1 MRDTLLEVAGKLR
14 AHAGGPALWPP
25 LPDEILRA
33 QPGVLEA
40 LEGKD
45 GGRRQG
51 WFTSPEDAC
60 DVRTL
65 YLIQKRSVPLP
76 FLQAFDLPDT
86 TASCARRDVTTVAPQ
101 ALNLLNSDFALRVAT
116 QFAER
121 VEREAGADRVA
132 QIDHAVWLAL
142 GRGPTAEEQRKAAA
156 FLAAQGEG
164 SLPNLCRALLNL
176 NEFVYID

>member
-1 MRDTLLEVAGKLR
+1 
-14 AHAGGPALWPP
+14 
-25 LPDEILRA
+25 
-33 QPGVLEA
+33 VLEA